1 MIKFSGIKAKTVI
14 YTIIPVIV
22 SFIIISTIL
31 FFSLFNAYQNTAK
44 AEFNNIVKKHTKIFE
59 NKISG
64 VIDYLSFVSSVL
76 EFQIAENETDRE
88 SLQKL
93 LSIIFHNNSDIDGSS
108 IYFEPDMYDGK
119 DAEYRG
125 TLFGTGLSGRICFY
139 YSRIGE
145 DVSYSA
151 EALENEEEFS
161 LPLYLKVKN
170 SNMPIYTDPFDVT
183 IDDEKIFMFVIAYPI
198 HGKNGEFIGAITG
211 DIHLKEIYQT
221 LQAEKIYKT
230 GAVFITNDNG
240 RIIFSSKYEDIGKTR
255 EEAGLVSAVPSAPQ
269 TQYTSSTWLE
279 EIHNKSVHPVTE
291 DSQIIKIRSALNNK
305 NTFIARETIF
315 FPQLNSR
322 YYFSVVVPLDEVNA
336 EGNRLLVIVLV
347 ISMFILFGISSILYF
362 IAGKITKPIIEF
374 SNVANKIAQGNYNIR
389 IENDY
394 RDEFLQLKE
403 TLNLMTSRIE
413 ENINESEKSLRILKN
428 ILNGINALIYVIVP
442 ETCELLF
449 INDALRNMF
458 NLKEEEGIGQ
468 SCYKLFRNS
477 DTRCSFCP
485 CRELEKNPDSKVIW
499 EEHHPDLGKDIRHI
513 NCLIDW
519 PGKVKVLLQYAF
531 DITEVKKITEE
542 KLLAQQEKER
552 AETTS
557 RMKSV
562 FLASMSHEIRTPMHG
577 IIGFSELALDD
588 NIPLKTKNYLSKIKT
603 SAESLLLIIND
614 ILDVSK
620 VEAGKMELENIPFNI
635 NEVFK
640 LCRMISSPKA
650 QEKGLTLFC
659 YAEPSVGRMIVG
671 DPTRLR
677 QVLLNLIS
685 NAIKFTNNGMVK
697 MLSAITAKTDDTITM
712 HFEVKDS
719 GIGMTEDQLNRIFQP
734 FMQADGST
742 TRKYG
747 GTGLGLTIAK
757 NLIDLMG
764 GSLTAESTFGLGS
777 RFSFELT
784 FKTINKTESNQA
796 IMPAV
801 YFDEKPIFKGEVLIC
816 EDNALNQMVIS
827 DHLSKV
833 GLKSVIAV
841 NGRIALEL
849 IKKRIENKEK
859 LFDLIFMDIH
869 MPEMD
874 GLETSSAI
882 IGMEL
887 KIPIIALTANIMAN
901 DKDTYLEAGMLDCL
915 PKPFVTQELWSC
927 LLNYLK
933 PVSKKALKKAT
944 DHLQD
949 EQIEEEEK
957 QMQLIRVFVNS
968 NQTTIKDIKD
978 ALGAE
983 DTKTA
988 HRLAHTLKGVAKLVG
1003 QKKLSQAAQAAEDTI
1018 LSGNTEQL
1026 SGQMKVL
1033 ESEMEASLA
1042 ELIPLCNHNKEKT
1055 GTSDADGFVDKESA
1069 LKLLE
1074 KLDLLLEED
1083 NFDSLNLVND
1093 LRMIP
1098 GTVQLIIYIENMK
1111 FKQAREA
1118 LTSVRREILNIT

>member
-531 DITEVKKITEE
+531 DITEVKKITKE
-542 KLLAQQEKER
+542 KLLAQQEKEQ

-588 NIPLKTKNYLSKIKT
+588 NIPIKTKNYISKIKT

-620 VEAGKMELENIPFNI
+620 VEAGKMELENIPFNV

-640 LCRMISSPKA
+640 LCRLISSPKA

-659 YAEPSVGRMIVG
+659 YAEPSVGRLLIG

-685 NAIKFTNNGMVK
+685 NAIKFTNNGMIK
-697 MLSAITAKTDDTITM
+697 MLSAITSKTDDLITM
-712 HFEVKDS
+712 RFEVKDS
-719 GIGMTEDQLNRIFQP
+719 GIGMTEEQLSRVFQP
-734 FMQADGST
+734 FMQADDST

-757 NLIDLMG
+757 NLVNLMG
-764 GSLTAESTFGLGS
+764 GSLTAESALGLGS

-784 FKTINKTESNQA
+784 FQTVNITENITIT
-796 IMPAV
+796 PAV
-801 YFDEKPIFKGEVLIC
+801 NIDEKPLFQGELLIC
-816 EDNALNQMVIS
+816 EDNTLNQMVIS

-841 NGRIALEL
+841 NGKIALEL
-849 IKKRIENKEK
+849 IKRRIENNETQ
-859 LFDLIFMDIH
+859 FDLIFMDIH

-874 GLETSSAI
+874 GLEASKAI
-882 IGMEL
+882 IEMGV
-887 KIPIIALTANIMAN
+887 KTPIIALTANIMAN
-901 DKDTYLEAGMLDCL
+901 DKDTYAQAGMLDCL
-915 PKPFVTQELWSC
+915 PKPFIAHELWSC
-927 LLNYLK
+927 LLKYLK
-933 PVSKKALKKAT
+933 PVGKSAVKKISEFTNEDLTAT
-944 DHLQD
+944 
-949 EQIEEEEK
+949 EEEEQ
-957 QMQLIRVFVNS
+957 QMELIRVFIKS
-968 NQTTIKDIKD
+968 NQTTGKEIQN
-978 ALGAE
+978 ALNEG
-983 DTKTA
+983 DKKSA
-988 HRLAHTLKGVAKLVG
+988 HRIAHTLKGVAKLVG
-1003 QKKLSQAAQAAEDTI
+1003 QIKLSQAAQAAEEAI
-1018 LSGNTEQL
+1018 LNSETDQINAQVNALENELRISL
-1026 SGQMKVL
+1026 S
-1033 ESEMEASLA
+1033 
-1042 ELIPLCNHNKEKT
+1042 ELIPLSNHYKGKEFNQNDN
-1055 GTSDADGFVDKESA
+1055 SFIDKENV

-1083 NFDSLNLVND
+1083 SFDSLNLVGD

-1098 GTVQLIIYIENMK
+1098 GAEQLASCVENMK

-1118 LTSVRREILNIT
+1118 LSTVRRGILA